1 MMTYSVAL
9 TTASESMQETNPEVA
24 ARLTTLMETLAKRS
38 GHSDASKAKAK
49 EKRANARLEMVSQV
63 IPILRETITKDMTAT
78 EIFEASR
85 ERLPEDFSARKVQN
99 ILMREMGS
107 EIVKTERK
115 GKANLYRLA

>member
-1 MMTYSVAL
+1 MTYSVAL
-9 TTASESMQETNPEVA
+9 TTAIESMQETNPEVA

-49 EKRANARLEMVSQV
+49 EKRVNARLEMVSQV

-78 EIFEASR
+78 EIFEASK

-99 ILMREMGS
+99 ILMREMEP